1 MTGGGPEAAFRVRG
15 LDCAEEVAILKR
27 ELGPL
32 VGGEEDLGFDVL
44 RGKLTV
50 SADVAPEAIR
60 DAIARTGMRAE
71 PWLET
76 AGESRRGR
84 GRGIQNLLTAISGAL
99 TAAGFATH
107 AGIAGGVLAALGSE
121 GMGMARVVP
130 LPARALYLVAIA
142 LAGRY
147 VLPKAVYA
155 LRRLRP
161 DMNLLM
167 TVAVFG
173 AIALGEW
180 FEAATVAFLF
190 ALSNA
195 LEAWSVGR
203 ARRAVEALMDLSPTT
218 ARVKSCC
225 GEEREVEAS
234 QVAVDSVFVIHPG
247 EKVPLD
253 GEVIDGRS
261 EVDQAPITG
270 ESVPVA
276 KARGDEVF
284 AGTING
290 SGVLEVRSTRPPDET
305 TLAHII
311 RLVEEAQSR
320 RSPSEQWVEKFARVY
335 TPAVMALA
343 LAVAVV
349 PPLAFA
355 ADWGVW
361 LYRALVLLV
370 IACPCALVIS
380 TPISIVAALASA
392 ARSGVLIKGGVFVE
406 APARLAAVAFDKTG
420 TLTEGEP
427 SVVEVVPFAEH
438 DETDLLERAAALEG
452 RSGHPLAR
460 AVRRHAEAKG
470 IEVPPAE
477 DVQILP
483 GEGVQ
488 GRFNG
493 TAFWLGSHRYLEDR
507 GQETPEVHEMLERMS
522 DAGRSVI
529 VVGNDDHVCGFIA
542 VADGV
547 RPEARESLAALREEG
562 MHLVMLTG
570 DNEGTARAI
579 GRETGIDDVRSEL
592 LPIDKVETVERLVEC
607 YGEVAMIGDGVND
620 APAMGRATLA
630 VAMGSAGSDAAIE
643 AADVALM
650 SDDLSR
656 LPWLVGHSRR
666 TLAVIRQNV
675 VFALGVKAAVFALAT
690 AGLATLWMAIAAD
703 MGASLLV
710 IFNGLRLLRA

>member
-1 MTGGGPEAAFRVRG
+1 MTAAAFRIRG

-32 VGGEEDLGFDVL
+32 VGGEESLGFDVL

-50 SADVAPEAIR
+50 LAVDVAPETIR
-60 DAIARTGMRAE
+60 DAVARTGMKAE
-71 PWLET
+71 PWMEA
-76 AGESRRGR
+76 AGEPEGGDGRRL
-84 GRGIQNLLTAISGAL
+84 QNLLAAGSGLL

-107 AGIAGGVLAALGSE
+107 AWIAGGLLAALGSE
-121 GMGMARVVP
+121 GLGVAEGVP
-130 LPARALYLVAIA
+130 LPARALYLLAIV

-155 LRRLRP
+155 LRSLRP

-167 TVAVFG
+167 TLAVIG
-173 AIALGEW
+173 AIVLGEW

-190 ALSNA
+190 ALSGA

-203 ARRAVEALMDLSPTT
+203 ARRAVEALMDLSPAT

-225 GEEREVEAS
+225 GEEQQVEAS
-234 QVAVDSVFVIHPG
+234 QVAVETIFVIHPG

-253 GEVIDGRS
+253 GTVVDGRS

-270 ESVPVA
+270 ESMPVP
-276 KARGDEVF
+276 KAGGDEVF

-290 SGVLEVRSTRPPDET
+290 SGVLEVRSTRAADDT

-349 PPLAFA
+349 PPLALGA
-355 ADWGVW
+355 SWADW

-380 TPISIVAALASA
+380 TPVSIVAALASA
-392 ARSGVLIKGGVFVE
+392 ARSGVLIKGGVFIE
-406 APARLAAVAFDKTG
+406 APARLSAIAFDKTG

-427 SVVEVVPFAEH
+427 SVIEVVPFADH
-438 DETDLLERAAALEG
+438 DEAGLIERAAALEG

-460 AVRRHAEAKG
+460 AVRRHAEARG
-470 IEVPPAE
+470 FEVPPAR

-483 GEGVQ
+483 GEGVT
-488 GRFNG
+488 GRVDG
-493 TAFWLGSHRYLEDR
+493 KAFWLGSHRYLEDR

-522 DAGRSVI
+522 DAGRTVI

-547 RPEARESLAALREEG
+547 RPEAREALAALRQEG

-579 GRETGIDDVRSEL
+579 GRQTGVDDVRSEL
-592 LPIDKVETVERLVEC
+592 LPLDKVETVERLVES
-607 YGEVAMIGDGVND
+607 YGEVAMVGDGVND

-650 SDDLSR
+650 SDDLSK
-656 LPWLVGHSRR
+656 LPWLIRHSRR
-666 TLAVIRQNV
+666 TLAVIHQNV
-675 VFALGVKAAVFALAT
+675 VFALGVKLLVFALAT

-710 IFNGLRLLRA
+710 IANGLRLLRA